1 MRQLATALTAII
13 LTSFTLSARESS
25 VENVL
30 SDSIDNRQEI
40 LEQLENL
47 PNIEVGKGITFRPKN
62 DSYEM
67 TMRFR
72 MQNMIG
78 LHFNDR
84 FALSETDLCPHSAD
98 LRSLPKAKA

>member
-47 PNIEVGKGITFRPKN
+47 PNIEVGNDDALQNAEHDRP
-62 DSYEM
+62 
-67 TMRFR
+67 
-72 MQNMIG
+72 
-78 LHFNDR
+78 
-84 FALSETDLCPHSAD
+84 ALQ
-98 LRSLPKAKA
+98 